1 MRIAKPVAMGAAATI
16 IGMVGLV
23 VASKTQGAILYWTGL
38 GLFVVCVLFVFY
50 QIAKNVGASDGSTT

>member
-1 MRIAKPVAMGAAATI
+1 MSIVKPLAMGAAATI

-23 VASKTQGAILYWTGL
+23 VASRTEGAILYWTGL

-50 QIAKNVGASDGSTT
+50 QIAKNVGATDRGTT